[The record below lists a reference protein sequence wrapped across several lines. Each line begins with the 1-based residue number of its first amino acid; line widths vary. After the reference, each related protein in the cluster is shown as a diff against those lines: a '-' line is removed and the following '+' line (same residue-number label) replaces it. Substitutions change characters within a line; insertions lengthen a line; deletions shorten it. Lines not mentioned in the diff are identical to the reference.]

1 MKILGIEHIGIAV
14 DDLNKIHNFLNSYLN
29 SFDCFL
35 DEIYFCPHTPE
46 ENCACRKPKIG
57 LFEKALN
64 SYSEIDLANS
74 WMIGDSDS
82 DILAGKKFGIR
93 TIKIQSNSSLDES
106 VNQILENYS

>member
-1 MKILGIEHIGIAV
+1 M
-14 DDLNKIHNFLNSYLN
+14 N